1 MSGVIEEAKAS
12 RPVADFLATPKKLLI
27 DGKWV
32 AAVSGKTFEVKNPA
46 TADTI
51 ARAAEG
57 DRADVDL
64 AVRAARRAAARAV
77 PGRDQLLARA
87 GLAQIDRGA

>member
-1 MSGVIEEAKAS
+1 
-12 RPVADFLATPKKLLI
+12 VAHFLATPKKLLI

-46 TADTI
+46 TANTI

-57 DRADVDL
+57 DKADI
-64 AVRAARRAAARAV
+64 R
-77 PGRDQLLARA
+77 
-87 GLAQIDRGA
+87 IDRGRSPHRQSRRSG